1 MMGCRKEIDF
11 MKLRYVLGF
20 LKALC
25 MIILFGDKKRDINI
39 TFAYG
44 KHNSNYSKNKHMILV
59 CAGTVLNML
68 LINSLGH

>member
-20 LKALC
+20 LKVLHV
-25 MIILFGDKKRDINI
+25 IILFGDERRDINI

-44 KHNSNYSKNKHMILV
+44 KHNSNYSNTNI
-59 CAGTVLNML
+59 
-68 LINSLGH
+68 